1 MASTAQHITRD
12 QLNAVFGG
20 NTRAIRLFESLVQE
34 VAVTLPAAI
43 DEVQLSTLFS
53 LHGADGS
60 KGASNHAAA
69 LAMEVQ
75 TLTDACRRQA
85 SDINA
90 LREQI
95 DLLRA
100 ELNDCRS
107 RLASAIGK
115 LQTDVANALTLTT
128 GV

>member
-1 MASTAQHITRD
+1 MANTPKITRD
-12 QLNAVFGG
+12 QLAAALGG
-20 NTRAIRLFESLVQE
+20 NARAIRLFESLVQE
-34 VAVTLPAAI
+34 VSVTLPAAI
-43 DEVQLSTLFS
+43 DDVQISTLFS

-90 LREQI
+90 LRDQI

-100 ELNDCRS
+100 DLNDCRS
-107 RLASAIGK
+107 RLSSDIGK
-115 LQTDVANALTLTT
+115 LQSDVANALTLTT